1 MLKTKSWVT
10 VLVILVCFFSLGSS
24 AAAEDPP
31 ATPQAPNPAPTEEKA
46 GFSLIFDKLVVFPE
60 DRIQAAKNN
69 GYEAKFGKYVPSRYS
84 LEMVVQDRSTWD
96 IGVDAFTD
104 SAYVLLHG
112 LMNVIWQALLVWDF
126 LVVLA
131 IEQAFSLDIVN
142 VMADEVEVVIKGIA
156 GFNGSGI
163 GNTGIWGNFL
173 ILTIICA
180 GAWIAYKGIYKKDTT
195 SAWSA
200 IISTIFIMMVAF
212 TFFANSAGIMKYL
225 NGLSSGISQEL
236 LGVSFNISDVGD
248 TDEPVNDSYSSEIA
262 RSNQGKKVVKEKSIY
277 SNKVTSMYS
286 ADKVYNMLIYE
297 PYLMLQYGMTS
308 KSPQLQINSNDY
320 NRVNRLLDQKVGSSS
335 REKVILEEKNG
346 NSAIDQEP
354 NPMFTSAGL
363 FQRLGMVLLLCI
375 AHFLIGV
382 VFIGIALAMIVYQ
395 FFFVIFAMF
404 APFAFLMALYPNW
417 SGVATNWLKGFV
429 GYQLKKIL
437 LGVLLSLILTIS
449 QMLYSIASPDD
460 VGYAWTIILQIA
472 LVVGVFWKRNE
483 LIGIVNSS
491 AGKVSAMADFYNKDN
506 RKMLIEYVDK
516 ASSKV
521 RSSIPRGQ

>member
-31 ATPQAPNPAPTEEKA
+31 ATPPSPNPAPTEEKA
-46 GFSLIFDKLVVFPE
+46 GFNLLTDILVVFPN
-60 DRIQAAKNN
+60 DRIEKAKDND
-69 GYEAKFGKYVPSRYS
+69 YTPEFSKYTPSRYS
-84 LEMVVQDRSTWD
+84 LEMLVQERSTWD
-96 IGVDAFTD
+96 IGLDAFTD

-112 LMNVIWQALLVWDF
+112 LMNLIWQALLVWDF
-126 LVVLA
+126 MVILA
-131 IEQAFSLDIVN
+131 VEQAFSLDIVN
-142 VMADEVEVVIKGIA
+142 IMADQVEVVIQGIA

-173 ILTIICA
+173 VLTIICA
-180 GAWIAYKGIYKKDTT
+180 GAWIAYKGLYKKDTT

-200 IISTIFIMMVAF
+200 IISTVFIMMVAF
-212 TFFANSAGIMKYL
+212 TFFANSSGIMKYL
-225 NGLSSGISQEL
+225 NKTSSDISQEL
-236 LGVSFNISDVGD
+236 LGVGLSIGSVAGENSRTISSGPNTNIADV
-248 TDEPVNDSYSSEIA
+248 
-262 RSNQGKKVVKEKSIY
+262 NQGNPVKKEIEPYRKD
-277 SNKVTSMYS
+277 VTSMKT
-286 ADKVYNMLIYE
+286 ADKVYKILIYD
-297 PYLMLQYGMTS
+297 PYVMLQYGKTQVDD
-308 KSPQLQINSNDY
+308 KTVEQLLN
-320 NRVNRLLDQKVGSSS
+320 QKVGSAE
-335 REKVILEEKNG
+335 REKAVLIEKNG
-346 NSAIDQEP
+346 NSALNKEP
-354 NPMFTSAGL
+354 NIMFTSQGL
-363 FQRLGMVLLLCI
+363 FQRLGMLLLLCI
-375 AHFLIGV
+375 AHFVIGV
-382 VFIGIALAMIVYQ
+382 VFLAISLAMIVYQ

-404 APFAFLMALYPNW
+404 APFAFLMALYPTW
-417 SGVATNWLKGFV
+417 SGVAMNWVKGFI

-437 LGVLLSLILTIS
+437 LGLLLSLILTIS
-449 QMLYSIASPDD
+449 DMLYSIASPDD